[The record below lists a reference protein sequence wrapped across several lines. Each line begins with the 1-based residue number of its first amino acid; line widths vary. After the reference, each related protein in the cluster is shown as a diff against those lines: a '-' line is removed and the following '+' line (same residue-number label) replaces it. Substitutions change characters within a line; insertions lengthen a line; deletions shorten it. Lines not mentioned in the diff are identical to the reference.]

1 MRCQTKRNCPF
12 CGEGFKAIYPL
23 LNHVVCSHEDE
34 DPSHLV
40 PESIV
45 KNAAEGIK
53 KFLVL
58 QFIVSPRYSPT
69 FIGPP
74 TIFDVKSLRHLDR
87 YLLLL
92 IASLLQIFT

>member
-1 MRCQTKRNCPF
+1 M
-12 CGEGFKAIYPL
+12 
-23 LNHVVCSHEDE
+23 VCSHEDE

-53 KFLVL
+53 KFLAL
-58 QFIVSPRYSPT
+58 YFIVTPRYSPT
-69 FIGPP
+69 FMGPP

-92 IASLLQIFT
+92 IASLLQIFTLRGIESLFQIFNCLSLKAGFY